1 MSSTLDVASMEKDGR
16 LLAIR
21 KLRTKLFRIQF
32 VVAFVFSFL
41 LLFTSGGFQL
51 TPLYVPLES
60 FVYFLLVM
68 GLLFSVQT
76 FVFNYLEMTLSRSQ
90 TAKHFMV
97 RKAQKRTA
105 GKALLSVAVLALLI
119 SPTVIGVAEGFMSSE
134 EEAVTVYAFYN
145 KDVLGVSVV
154 ESITI
159 SSSENVEVYI
169 ITEQVYTNIQLTKT
183 QLQANKL
190 NTLFQ
195 VGPADGEVE
204 IALPPY
210 QRENMYVIIM
220 ADESFTVA
228 DLALNTKVDP
238 YMTTYIPV
246 FALIYALGYVG
257 YAAWLTPKR
266 IRFNREAMY
275 S

>member
-1 MSSTLDVASMEKDGR
+1 MSDPLDVTNMEKDGR

-21 KLRTKLFRIQF
+21 KLRAKLFRIQYA
-32 VVAFVFSFL
+32 VAFVFSFL

-60 FVYFLLVM
+60 FIYFLLVM

-76 FVFNYLEMTLSRSQ
+76 FVFNYLEMSLSRSQ
-90 TAKHFMV
+90 TAKHFMI
-97 RKAQKRTA
+97 RKAQKRTV
-105 GKALLSVAVLALLI
+105 GKALLSVGVLLLLI
-119 SPTVIGVAEGFMSSE
+119 TPAVIDGAEGLMSTDA
-134 EEAVTVYAFYN
+134 EAVTVYAFYN

-154 ESITI
+154 ESITV
-159 SSSENVEVYI
+159 SSSTDVEVYI

-204 IALPPY
+204 IMLPPY

-220 ADESFTVA
+220 ADEAFASANV
-228 DLALNTKVDP
+228 ALNTKVDP
-238 YMTTYIPV
+238 YMTTYVPV
-246 FALIYALGYVG
+246 FAFIFALSYIG
-257 YAAWLTPKR
+257 YAIWLVPRR
-266 IRFNREAMY
+266 IRFSREAMY

>member
-1 MSSTLDVASMEKDGR
+1 MDVASMEKDGR

-97 RKAQKRTA
+97 RKAQKRTV

-119 SPTVIGVAEGFMSSE
+119 TPGVIGAAEGLMSSE

>member
-1 MSSTLDVASMEKDGR
+1 MSDILDITNMEKDGR

-21 KLRTKLFRIQF
+21 KLRTKLFRIQY

-51 TPLYVPLES
+51 TPLYMPLES

-76 FVFNYLEMTLSRSQ
+76 FVFNYLEMSLSRSQ

-97 RKAQKRTA
+97 RKAQKRA
-105 GKALLSVAVLALLI
+105 LGKALASLVVLVLLI
-119 SPTVIGVAEGFMSSE
+119 TPFVIDTAEGLMSTE
-134 EEAVTVYAFYN
+134 GEAVTVFAFYN

-154 ESITI
+154 ESITV
-159 SSSENVEVYI
+159 SSSENVDVYI
-169 ITEQVYTNIQLTKT
+169 ITEQTYNAIQLTKT

-195 VGPADGEVE
+195 VGPNDGEVE
-204 IALPPY
+204 IMLPPY
-210 QRENMYVIIM
+210 QRQNMYVIVM
-220 ADESFTVA
+220 ADENFASANV
-228 DLALNTKVDP
+228 ALNTKVDP

-246 FALIYALGYVG
+246 FAFIYALSYIG
-257 YAAWLTPKR
+257 YAVWLMPKR
-266 IRFNREAMY
+266 IRFSREAMY